1 MVEKSDVSAAKMFSK
16 DSKLSRRS
24 FMYIKKTKDLSIEPC
39 GTPVRVGDQLE
50 D

>member
-16 DSKLSRRS
+16 DSNLSRRS